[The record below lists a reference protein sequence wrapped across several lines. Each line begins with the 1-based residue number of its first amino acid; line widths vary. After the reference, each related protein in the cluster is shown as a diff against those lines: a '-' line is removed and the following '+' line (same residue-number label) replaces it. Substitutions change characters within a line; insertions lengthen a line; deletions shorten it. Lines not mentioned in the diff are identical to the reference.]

1 MHNRENEKMR
11 ETKKRLLAVLGAGA
25 TCLGLLLGSLTFMA
39 DAQTNNQDVMMTS
52 FDKVTLT
59 FIGDMQFTGT
69 VNDQIKKNGTAYPFA
84 KVTSVLSRADLAV
97 GNLETTLT
105 TGGTAQSKQ
114 FTFRSDPRMAQAMAA
129 SGLDA
134 VGLANNH
141 TLDFGLNALYDT
153 IGHVKQ
159 AGLLPLGAGKNRT
172 EATQI
177 HYIKKK
183 GKTIA
188 LLNYSRVLPS
198 ASWMAGEKKPGLA
211 SAYDPKIMYD
221 KVKEAKK
228 KADIV
233 VVFIHWGKERI
244 TTPETYQ
251 TEMGH
256 TLIDAGADLV
266 VGHHSHIM
274 QPVEWYKG
282 KLIAYSLGNF
292 IFTNSRMDRSNQ
304 SAILEVSV
312 SDKRIQAGLIPVRIT
327 NGQPRPIEGAEK
339 AEFLRFMDQLSRKA
353 TVKSDGTLA
362 P

>member
-1 MHNRENEKMR
+1 MR
-11 ETKKRLLAVLGAGA
+11 GRKKRILALLGGGALG
-25 TCLGLLLGSLTFMA
+25 LGLLLGSLTFMA
-39 DAQTNNQDVMMTS
+39 DAKTKNQDVMVTS
-52 FDKVTLT
+52 FDKVTLS
-59 FIGDMQFTGT
+59 FVGDMQFTGT
-69 VNDQIKKNGTAYPFA
+69 VADQIKKNGTGYPFA
-84 KVTSVLSRADLAV
+84 RVKSVLSRADLTV

-105 TGGTAQSKQ
+105 TGGSAQDKQ
-114 FTFRSDPRMAQAMAA
+114 YTFRSDPRMAKAIAD
-129 SGLDA
+129 SGIDA

-141 TLDFGLNALYDT
+141 TMDFGLNSLFDT
-153 IGHVKQ
+153 IAYVKRS
-159 AGLLPLGAGKNRT
+159 GLIPLGAGKDKS

-198 ASWMAGEKKPGLA
+198 TSWMAGATKPGLA
-211 SAYDPKIMYD
+211 SAYDPGLMYS
-221 KVKEAKK
+221 KVKEARK

-233 VVFIHWGKERI
+233 VVFIHWGKERM
-244 TTPETYQ
+244 TTPEAYQ

-256 TLIDAGADLV
+256 ALVDAGADLV

-292 IFTNSRMDRSNQ
+292 VFTNSRIDRSNQ
-304 SAILEVSV
+304 TAILEVSV
-312 SDKRIQAGLIPVRIT
+312 RGNRIEASLTPARIIS
-327 NGQPRPIEGAEK
+327 GQPRLIEGAEK
-339 AEFLRFMDQLSRKA
+339 AEFFRFMDRISRKA
-353 TVKSDGTLA
+353 TVKSDGTLT

>member
-1 MHNRENEKMR
+1 MR
-11 ETKKRLLAVLGAGA
+11 ETKKRLLAVLSASVI
-25 TCLGLLLGSLTFMA
+25 CLALLFGSLAFMA
-39 DAQTNNQDVMMTS
+39 NAKTDNQDVMITS
-52 FDKVTLT
+52 FDKVTLA
-59 FIGDMQFTGT
+59 FVGDMQFTGT
-69 VNDQIKKNGTAYPFA
+69 VSDQIKKNGTAYPFA
-84 KVTSVLSRADLAV
+84 KVTPMLSRADLAI

-114 FTFRSDPRMAQAMAA
+114 FTFRSDPRMAQAMAK
-129 SGLDA
+129 SGLDV

-153 IGHVKQ
+153 IGHVKK
-159 AGLLPLGAGKNRT
+159 AGLLPLGAGKNLA

-198 ASWMAGEKKPGLA
+198 TSWIAGKNKPGLA
-211 SAYDPKIMYD
+211 SAYEPKIMYD

-233 VVFIHWGKERI
+233 VVFIHWGQERA
-244 TTPETYQ
+244 TTPEAYQ

-256 TLIDAGADLV
+256 TLIDMGADLV
-266 VGHHSHIM
+266 IGHHSHIM

-292 IFTNSRMDRSNQ
+292 IFTNSRIDRSNQ
-304 SAILEVSV
+304 STILEISV
-312 SDKRIQAGLIPVRIT
+312 SNKRIQAGLIPVRIT
-327 NGQPRPIEGAEK
+327 NGQPRPIEGTEK
-339 AEFLRFMDQLSRKA
+339 AEFLRFMDQLSHKA